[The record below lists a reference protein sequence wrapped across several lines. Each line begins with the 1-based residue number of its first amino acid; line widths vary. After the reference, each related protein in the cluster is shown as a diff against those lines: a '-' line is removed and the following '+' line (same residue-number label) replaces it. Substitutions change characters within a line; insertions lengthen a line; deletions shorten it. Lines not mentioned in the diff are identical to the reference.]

1 MKGRGK
7 RLFKDLLDTD
17 TIVLLALEPLVIGA
31 IVGNHSHDGLF
42 SCAHPPAQVHK
53 NDKENQHDGKGS
65 AIPFPVNKFMH
76 PGPSLPTMVAAR
88 FHGKG
93 ELIGPSERGNEKEE
107 SGSAAD
113 SFAR

>member
-42 SCAHPPAQVHK
+42 MRSSP
-53 NDKENQHDGKGS
+53 S
-65 AIPFPVNKFMH
+65 A
-76 PGPSLPTMVAAR
+76 GTQ
-88 FHGKG
+88 
-93 ELIGPSERGNEKEE
+93 ER
-107 SGSAAD
+107 
-113 SFAR
+113 

>member
-1 MKGRGK
+1 M
-7 RLFKDLLDTD
+7 
-17 TIVLLALEPLVIGA
+17 V
-31 IVGNHSHDGLF
+31 F

-93 ELIGPSERGNEKEE
+93 ELIGPSERGNEKRNQDRQQILCSLNEI
-107 SGSAAD
+107 A
-113 SFAR
+113 